1 LTKKNII
8 TKQSPDSE
16 NEFRLLAEAMPQI
29 VWVTRADG
37 WNTYFNQQWVDYTGL
52 TLEESYG
59 HGWNKPFHP
68 EDQQRAWDSW
78 QNAVTNNDTYS
89 LECRLRRYDGIYRW
103 WLIRGV
109 PVFDKSGNILKWFGT
124 CTDIDDLK
132 QAESQIQL
140 AAERERAAEALRE
153 SVRREI
159 ERAAE
164 LAALLDAAPVAIFIA
179 HDPDCLHITGNA
191 AADALLRNPKGGE
204 ASLAAPGE
212 NKPSHFRAFKDGREL
227 SIDEL
232 PAQQAARGFQV
243 RDFEFSLVF
252 DNGIT
257 RNVVANGTPLRDEQG
272 QLRGSVLVMV
282 DITERKLAEMALKER
297 EEQHRVLADTMLQGV
312 VHQDANGKIFSMNP
326 AAGRILGKTCNEFLG
341 ETSESTE
348 HHTLR
353 EDGSFFPGMEHP
365 AMVALKT
372 GQTVRGVVMGV
383 FNPRLNA
390 YRWISIDAV
399 PIFEP
404 GGTLASQVYTVFA
417 DITDRKKS
425 EDALKYASE
434 LRRLALESAELGAWD
449 YNFKTGD
456 VFWDDLCRNQ
466 WGIQEGETFKYTAA
480 INCIHPED
488 RDETDKAVKMALS
501 KESDGKYH
509 TELRVVWPDGSV
521 HWIASHGRV
530 YFESEGEQRSPV
542 RFIGVN
548 REITDE
554 KRAEEKQQES
564 KEQLALAA
572 DAGQVGMFDLNIE
585 TDELQWTQQHEIIFG
600 YEPTDTKATTI
611 KHTYQDWSTRVHPED
626 LAQVE
631 ERMRHAMKAKAPF
644 QVEYRLIWPDGS
656 VHWVNVTSKYYFDS
670 KGRCMRLM
678 GAVRDI
684 TRQKQLEE
692 SLQDYSNMLER
703 KVTERTA
710 ELREKDQLLLQ
721 QSRLA
726 AMGEMINNIA
736 HQWRQPLNVV
746 GLYIQSLLLYYDN
759 GNLDREFL
767 KTITDDTMKL
777 VSHMSQTI
785 DDFRNFFKPD
795 KDKEEFKIT
804 QVIESAIRLVDASFQ
819 DSHIKI
825 AKNYS
830 DDTVAYGYPNE
841 YSQVILNIL
850 SNAKDAI
857 LERKTENPVVSISS
871 SMENGKSVVTIS
883 DNAGGIP
890 EEIIFKV
897 FDPHFSTKG
906 PQGTGIGL
914 FMAKNIIEK
923 SMNGSL
929 MVSNNEEGAVF
940 RIEV

>member
-1 LTKKNII
+1 MAKQKII
-8 TKQSPDSE
+8 AKQSPASE

-68 EDQQRAWDSW
+68 EDQQRAWDAW

-124 CTDIDDLK
+124 CTDIDDIK

-179 HDPDCLHITGNA
+179 HDPDCLHITGNS

-204 ASLAAPGE
+204 ASLAATGE
-212 NKPSHFRAFKDGREL
+212 KKPSHFRAFKDGREL

-232 PAQQAARGFQV
+232 PAQQAARGFEV

-257 RNVVANGTPLRDEQG
+257 RNVVANGTPLRDQQG

-282 DITERKLAEMALKER
+282 DITDRKLAEMALKES
-297 EEQHRVLADTMLQGV
+297 EE
-312 VHQDANGKIFSMNP
+312 
-326 AAGRILGKTCNEFLG
+326 
-341 ETSESTE
+341 
-348 HHTLR
+348 
-353 EDGSFFPGMEHP
+353 
-365 AMVALKT
+365 
-372 GQTVRGVVMGV
+372 
-383 FNPRLNA
+383 RLV
-390 YRWISIDAV
+390 I
-399 PIFEP
+399 
-404 GGTLASQVYTVFA
+404 
-417 DITDRKKS
+417 
-425 EDALKYASE
+425 
-434 LRRLALESAELGAWD
+434 
-449 YNFKTGD
+449 
-456 VFWDDLCRNQ
+456 
-466 WGIQEGETFKYTAA
+466 
-480 INCIHPED
+480 
-488 RDETDKAVKMALS
+488 
-501 KESDGKYH
+501 
-509 TELRVVWPDGSV
+509 
-521 HWIASHGRV
+521 
-530 YFESEGEQRSPV
+530 
-542 RFIGVN
+542 
-548 REITDE
+548 
-554 KRAEEKQQES
+554 
-564 KEQLALAA
+564 AA
-572 DAGQVGMFDLNIE
+572 DAGQVGIFDLNVE
-585 TDELQWTQQHEIIFG
+585 SGELLWTQQHEIIFG
-600 YEPTDTKATTI
+600 YEPTDTKVTTI

-626 LAQVE
+626 LTQVE
-631 ERMRHAMKAKAPF
+631 ERMRHATKAKSPF

-670 KGRCMRLM
+670 NGRCVRLM

-692 SLQDYSNMLER
+692 SLQDYSNILER

-726 AMGEMINNIA
+726 TMGEMINNIA

-746 GLYIQSLLLYYDN
+746 GLYIQSLLVYYDN

-777 VSHMSQTI
+777 VNHMSQTI

-825 AKNYS
+825 VKNCA

-871 SMENGKSVVTIS
+871 GMENGKSVVTIS

-929 MVSNNEEGAVF
+929 MVINNEEGAVF